1 MQLYIIHGLIYLYHN
16 NLFIDYK
23 LIVVKQIGYSAGNK
37 EFIKTEKDMILT
49 WWSSGTKRTRYL
61 VGGMVQEMG

>member
-1 MQLYIIHGLIYLYHN
+1 MQLYIIHGFIYLYHN

-23 LIVVKQIGYSAGNK
+23 LMVVKKIGYNALNK
-37 EFIKTEKDMILT
+37 EFIKREKDIILA
-49 WWSSGTKRTRYL
+49 WWSLGTKRTRYL

>member
-1 MQLYIIHGLIYLYHN
+1 MQLYMTHGFIYLYHN

-37 EFIKTEKDMILT
+37 EFIKREKDMILT
-49 WWSSGTKRTRYL
+49 
-61 VGGMVQEMG
+61 